1 MKTGLKYA
9 DRVTTVSPTYAR
21 EITAGPLGMGMQA
34 TLRAR
39 EDAVAGILNGVDY
52 EVWDPRRDPYLT
64 AHFGP
69 QDMHGKHTNKERLIA
84 AVRLDPKASQPLIGM
99 VTRLTEQKGIDLL
112 SEALPEMLREPRF
125 RIGGIGQRR
134 SEVCGI
140 FRPTGAAF
148 SATRRVSRRIR

>member
-1 MKTGLKYA
+1 MARRDRVLTIHNIGYQGVFASAAAADLGIDAVESRLDAGDLSHGVINSLKTGLKYA

-21 EITAGPLGMGMQA
+21 EITDGPLGMGMQA

-69 QDMHGKHTNKERLIA
+69 QDLHGKHTNKERLIA
-84 AVRLDPKASQPLIGM
+84 AVRLDRQG
-99 VTRLTEQKGIDLL
+99 V
-112 SEALPEMLREPRF
+112 
-125 RIGGIGQRR
+125 
-134 SEVCGI
+134 
-140 FRPTGAAF
+140 AA
-148 SATRRVSRRIR
+148 ADRHGDPAY